1 MEKLT
6 TNQGA
11 ITKCNMFPKNLALS
25 SQNNS
30 IIDIKISEFSMEN
43 KRHEISKKKKK
54 RKKQISCNEAELTE
68 RIRYAI

>member
-6 TNQGA
+6 TDQGA

-25 SQNNS
+25 KSNNS
-30 IIDIKISEFSMEN
+30 IIDTKISEFRMEN

-54 RKKQISCNEAELTE
+54 NSCNEAELTE
-68 RIRYAI
+68 GIRYAI